1 MGETPGTVGARKMQ
15 EIQESPRRTKHSKGM
30 CDATARANFI
40 QAAFTKSALFNQ
52 LSHAAMPKL
61 FWRNA
66 AILSMNSA
74 QIEPHF
80 DD

>member
-1 MGETPGTVGARKMQ
+1 MGETPGTAAAREMAETQ
-15 EIQESPRRTKHSKGM
+15 ASRHRTKHSKAM
-30 CDATARANFI
+30 CDATVKANFI
-40 QAAFTKSALFNQ
+40 QAAFTKSELFNQ
-52 LSHAAMPKL
+52 LSHVALPKL

-66 AILSMNSA
+66 AILIMNSA

>member
-1 MGETPGTVGARKMQ
+1 ME
-15 EIQESPRRTKHSKGM
+15 EIQESPQRTKHSKAM
-30 CDATARANFI
+30 CDAAANANFI
-40 QAAFTKSALFNQ
+40 QAAFTKSELFNQ
-52 LSHAAMPKL
+52 LSHAALPKL

-66 AILSMNSA
+66 AILIMNSA